1 MAVWFPGGKKK
12 KKGKAKVCLESEE
25 KKSKNPSMTEKQEL
39 WKQELQENVSL
50 YFFSLLSL
58 KYI

>member
-1 MAVWFPGGKKK
+1 MAVWFPGEKK

-25 KKSKNPSMTEKQEL
+25 KKSKNPSMTEKALRL